1 MPYLTFVTMKCNNI
15 STAIYLHWVQSV
27 RSRSFSGPY
36 FLAFKLNT
44 ERYRVS
50 LRCIS
55 PYSIQMQE
63 NTDQKKKSQHG
74 YSSHSANSTNLFS
87 YAVIRCNKWI
97 YFASA
102 MGLNHDAI
110 ALEFY
115 ANYVHHM
122 KLFLTDYYVPPQN
135 RGYECIFIYLCWKI
149 YFFNFSELMLLKYV
163 N

>member
-15 STAIYLHWVQSV
+15 STAIYLQWVQSV

-63 NTDQKKKSQHG
+63 NTDQKKKTLSMDTLHTVLIQRT
-74 YSSHSANSTNLFS
+74 YS
-87 YAVIRCNKWI
+87 
-97 YFASA
+97 
-102 MGLNHDAI
+102 
-110 ALEFY
+110 
-115 ANYVHHM
+115 HM
-122 KLFLTDYYVPPQN
+122 Q
-135 RGYECIFIYLCWKI
+135 
-149 YFFNFSELMLLKYV
+149 
-163 N
+163 